1 MAIDLSVLRTE
12 LRIHLGYETTD
23 TEELSDGDADL
34 LLNRAFWELLNKFN
48 FREEEC
54 SVEFTIA
61 DGEDFISLPTLFE
74 SLRTLE
80 IKNADTNK
88 WTPLVRAD
96 IKEFTRV
103 ANDDTSAKGAPEN
116 YFREGTGIRLY
127 SSAGGAPD
135 ATYTLRIKYRVTLAD
150 LATGN
155 TTLVIP
161 DVWHE
166 LVLLG
171 GHWRGLLRLRDY
183 ESAREVK
190 NQQIGMINSTVEVEA
205 KEEGDSSLA
214 GIEIPEE
221 LTQI

>member
-1 MAIDLSVLRTE
+1 MAIDLTVLRTE
-12 LRIHLGYETTD
+12 LRVHLGYETDDTD
-23 TEELSDGDADL
+23 ELSNNDADL

-48 FREEEC
+48 FREEEK
-54 SVEFTIA
+54 SSTFPTIDGTEFY
-61 DGEDFISLPTLFE
+61 SLPALFE
-74 SLRTLE
+74 SVRNISIQDPDNSEVWAVLDRITLDE
-80 IKNADTNK
+80 YSKNLDDADSNESI
-88 WTPLVRAD
+88 P
-96 IKEFTRV
+96 TR
-103 ANDDTSAKGAPEN
+103 
-116 YFREGTGIRLY
+116 YFREDNGIRL
-127 SSAGGAPD
+127 SPIPD
-135 ATYTLRIKYRVTLAD
+135 KATYVIKVKHRVTLAD

-190 NQQIGMINSTVEVEA
+190 NHQIALINSTVPIEA
-205 KEEGDSSLA
+205 KEEVDSPLA
-214 GIEIPEE
+214 GVEIPTE

>member
-12 LRIHLGYETTD
+12 LRVHLGYEEDGTD
-23 TEELSDGDADL
+23 DLSNDSADL

-61 DGEDFISLPTLFE
+61 EDEDYTSLPALFE
-74 SLRTLE
+74 SMRKLS

-88 WTPLVRAD
+88 WTPLVRID
-96 IKEFTRV
+96 IQEFERTT
-103 ANDDTSAKGAPEN
+103 NDDSSAKGAPEN
-116 YFREGTGIRLY
+116 YFRERNGIRLL

-135 ATYTLRIKYRVTLAD
+135 ATYTLRIKYRLTLAD
-150 LATGN
+150 LDSGN

-166 LVLLG
+166 LILMG
-171 GHWRGLLRLRDY
+171 GHWRGLHRVKDY
-183 ESAREVK
+183 EGAREIR
-190 NQQIGMINSTVEVEA
+190 NTQIGMINTTVEVES
-205 KEEGDSSLA
+205 KEEVDSPLA
-214 GIEIPEE
+214 GIEIPSE